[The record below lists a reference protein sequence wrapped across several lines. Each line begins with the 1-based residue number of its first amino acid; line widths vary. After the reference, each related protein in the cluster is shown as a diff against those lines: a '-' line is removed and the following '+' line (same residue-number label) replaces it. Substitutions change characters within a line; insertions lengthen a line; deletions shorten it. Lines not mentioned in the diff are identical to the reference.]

1 MINDGAIVWRC
12 INWYKITTYT
22 GIEDTMPDS
31 NPRRLLGAFIRTHR
45 EHLPTPSQSIGRR
58 RTPGWRREELADAA
72 GVSVTWLTWLEQ
84 GREVQAS
91 VTTLIRL
98 SQALSLSP
106 AERASL
112 FDLAGR
118 RDPDSTAKVHTDM
131 LPQLLDLPN
140 QFNGPAYLIDR
151 IWTARAWNRQAAELF
166 VDWLAADSCER
177 NLLHYV
183 FLNVAAQ
190 RFIAD
195 WPDRAQRLVAE
206 FRADYHRRPLDSDLQ
221 QLVDQLLTQSPTF
234 AQYWQ
239 QQTVLHREGGER
251 RFIHPERGSLSYRQ
265 TTLVVAMQ
273 PDCKLV
279 CLTPVN

>member
-1 MINDGAIVWRC
+1 MSNL
-12 INWYKITTYT
+12 
-22 GIEDTMPDS
+22 

-45 EHLPTPSQSIGRR
+45 EHLPTPTKSLGRR

-84 GREVQAS
+84 GRDVQAS

-98 SQALSLSP
+98 AQALNLSP
-106 AERASL
+106 AERTSL
-112 FDLAGR
+112 FDLAGK
-118 RDPDSTAKVHTDM
+118 RDPDRASEVPTDM
-131 LPQLLDLPN
+131 LPQLLDLPG

-166 VDWLAADSCER
+166 VGWLDPESSER
-177 NLLHYV
+177 NLLNYV
-183 FLNVAAQ
+183 FLNPEAQ
-190 RFIAD
+190 RFIVD
-195 WPDRAQRLVAE
+195 WSHRVQRLVAE

-221 QLVDQLLTQSPTF
+221 QLVDQLLAQSPMF
-234 AQYWQ
+234 RQYWQ
-239 QQTVLHREGGER
+239 QQAVLHREGGER
-251 RFIHPERGSLSYRQ
+251 SFNHPQRGNLRYCQ

-279 CLTPVN
+279 CLAPIV

>member
-1 MINDGAIVWRC
+1 MSDA
-12 INWYKITTYT
+12 
-22 GIEDTMPDS
+22 

-45 EHLPTPSQSIGRR
+45 EHLPTPAKSIGRR

-91 VTTLIRL
+91 VTTLTRL
-98 SQALSLSP
+98 AQALCLSP

-118 RDPDSTAKVHTDM
+118 RDPDRTAELPMDL
-131 LPQLLDLPN
+131 LPQLLELPG

-151 IWTARAWNRQAAELF
+151 AWTARAWNRQAAELF
-166 VDWLAADSCER
+166 VDWLGVDSSER
-177 NLLHYV
+177 NLLNYV
-183 FLNVAAQ
+183 FLNANAQ
-190 RFIAD
+190 QFIVD

-206 FRADYHRRPLDSDLQ
+206 FRADYHRRPLDGDLQ
-221 QLVDQLLTQSPTF
+221 RLVEQLLTQSPAF

-239 QQTVLHREGGER
+239 QQTVLNREGGER
-251 RFIHPERGSLSYRQ
+251 CFNHAQRGILTYRQ
-265 TTLVVAMQ
+265 TTLIVAMQ
-273 PDCKLV
+273 PECKLV
-279 CLTPVN
+279 CLLAND

>member
-1 MINDGAIVWRC
+1 
-12 INWYKITTYT
+12 
-22 GIEDTMPDS
+22 MPDS

-45 EHLPTPSQSIGRR
+45 EHLPAPTKSIGRR

-118 RDPDSTAKVHTDM
+118 RDPDSTAEVPTDM

-151 IWTARAWNRQAAELF
+151 VWTARTWNRQAAKLF
-166 VDWLAADSCER
+166 AGWLGPKSSEH
-177 NLLHYV
+177 NLLNYV
-183 FLNVAAQ
+183 FLNAEAQ
-190 RFIAD
+190 CFIAD
-195 WPDRAQRLVAE
+195 WPLRAQRLVAE
-206 FRADYHRRPLDSDLQ
+206 FRADFHRRPLDSDLQ
-221 QLVDQLLTQSPTF
+221 QLVNQLLAQSPAF

-239 QQTVLHREGGER
+239 QQAVLYREGGER
-251 RFIHPERGSLSYRQ
+251 SFNHPQRGILNYCQ
-265 TTLVVAMQ
+265 TTLVVTMQ

-279 CLTPVN
+279 CLTPIG